1 MSVTM
6 PVPAARLDNIK
17 TLWREL
23 QQTRP
28 TSTRYQELVA
38 LIRAETSAHQTPT
51 DSDKGPR
58 TKA

>member
-38 LIRAETSAHQTPT
+38 LIRAETFLHLTPT
-51 DSDKGPR
+51 VVNYKPQP
-58 TKA
+58 KA